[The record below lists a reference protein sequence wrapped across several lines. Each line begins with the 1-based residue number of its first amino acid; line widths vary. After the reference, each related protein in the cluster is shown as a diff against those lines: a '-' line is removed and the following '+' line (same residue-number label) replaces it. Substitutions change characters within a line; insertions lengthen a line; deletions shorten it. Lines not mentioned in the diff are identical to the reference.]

1 MLNKDFKSYKNIT
14 AAPLLFV
21 LELAMTGGGEKD
33 KDDKK
38 TNRKT

>member
-1 MLNKDFKSYKNIT
+1 MLNKDFKSYKNMT
-14 AAPLLFV
+14 AVLLLCV
-21 LELAMTGGGEKD
+21 LELAMTGDGEKD

>member
-14 AAPLLFV
+14 AVLLLCV
-21 LELAMTGGGEKD
+21 LELAMAGDGEKD